1 MKVLQT
7 FALPLGHSTGYE
19 KSLSALA
26 EGLLLFVGAAT
37 PLSRLRRQLP
47 SRGAFAPRKPPREG
61 RWHGAS
67 RDGEVAA
74 PHAPTIGTSQSL
86 CRDGM
91 GAAKGGGEVVA
102 APQEKRKKRLA

>member
-1 MKVLQT
+1 MAGISGYLG
-7 FALPLGHSTGYE
+7 ALCDI
-19 KSLSALA
+19 KRSLSAVA
-26 EGLLLFVGAAT
+26 EGRLLFDGAAT

-47 SRGAFAPRKPPREG
+47 SRGAFAPRKPPLEG

-86 CRDGM
+86 CRDGV
-91 GAAKGGGEVVA
+91 GAAAGGGEVA
-102 APQEKRKKRLA
+102 ALHFPTDKTT